1 MFQNNIS
8 HNGGSSMF
16 FKKTAADSADL
27 NSPNTV
33 IGKGVY
39 LEAVRMTGQ
48 ESIRIDGMYKGAIE
62 IEGSLVLGD
71 SGNIIGDVIAN
82 YFLVA
87 GEMNGNIKCTSQLH
101 LASTARVSGDIQ
113 TPSLVVDEGS
123 EVTGR
128 YLVGV
133 NRLPHEALLDR
144 EEILMLQN
152 NTIDIE

>member
-1 MFQNNIS
+1 
-8 HNGGSSMF
+8 MF
-16 FKKTAADSADL
+16 FKKAAVDTVGL

-48 ESIRIDGMYKGAIE
+48 ESIRVDGVYKGAIE

-71 SGNIIGDVIAN
+71 SGSIVGDVIAN

-87 GEMNGNIKCTSQLH
+87 GEMNGNVKCTTQLH
-101 LASTARVSGDIQ
+101 LASTARVVGDIQ
-113 TPSLVVDEGS
+113 TPSLIVDEGS
-123 EVTGR
+123 QVTGR

-133 NRLPHEALLDR
+133 NRLPREALLDR
-144 EEILMLQN
+144 EEVLRIQQ

>member
-1 MFQNNIS
+1 
-8 HNGGSSMF
+8 MF
-16 FKKTAADSADL
+16 FKKATVDTANL

-71 SGNIIGDVIAN
+71 SGSIVGDVIAN
-82 YFLVA
+82 YFLIA
-87 GEMNGNIKCTSQLH
+87 GEMDGNIKCTTQLH
-101 LASTARVSGDIQ
+101 LASTARVVGDIQ
-113 TPSLVVDEGS
+113 TPSLIVDEGS
-123 EVTGR
+123 QVTGR

-133 NRLPHEALLDR
+133 NRLPREALLDR
-144 EEILMLQN
+144 EEILRIQK

>member
-1 MFQNNIS
+1 
-8 HNGGSSMF
+8 MF
-16 FKKTAADSADL
+16 FKKAAVDSADL

-39 LEAVRMTGQ
+39 LEAVRITGQ

-71 SGNIIGDVIAN
+71 SGSIVGDVDAN

-87 GEMNGNIKCTSQLH
+87 GEMNGNIKCTTQLH
-101 LASTARVSGDIQ
+101 FASTAKVVGDIQ
-113 TPSLVVDEGS
+113 TPSLIVDEGS
-123 EVTGR
+123 QVTGR

-133 NRLPHEALLDR
+133 NRLPTEALLDR
-144 EEILMLQN
+144 EEVLRIQQ